1 MSVTKRP
8 DGSFRARY
16 RDATGREHA
25 RHFPRRKDAEAWVA
39 SVTVT
44 QARGEWVDPARA
56 KVTVQDWSAQWL
68 AGQVQLKVST
78 HRRYRGLLE
87 VQVLP
92 TWGPVQIGS
101 VAHNDVAQWVQRM
114 TAAGL
119 SASTVRQ
126 AHRVF
131 SLVLELA
138 VMDGRLARNP
148 AKGVRLPRVVAKDK
162 RFLSHEEVARLAQ
175 ECGSRG
181 VVVRVLAYT
190 GLRWG
195 ELAALRVGRVE
206 LHRRRLLVAA
216 SVTEVDG
223 VSVFGTPKSH
233 QRRTVPL
240 PGFLVDE
247 LTPVIEGRAPSE
259 LVFTGPGGGVLRV
272 GNFRR
277 DVFDRAAARAGV
289 AGLTPHGLRHTAASL
304 AIGEG
309 ANVKLVQ
316 RMLGHASAAMTLD
329 VYADL
334 FDSDHGDLADRLDAA
349 VRLRAAPAAAPRD
362 TVPEPF
368 ADFLRT
374 FPASNSPDEAPRGQS
389 YVSDQHERPVGQV
402 GLEPTTDGL

>member
-1 MSVTKRP
+1 VSVVKRP
-8 DGSFRARY
+8 NGKFRARY
-16 RDATGREHA
+16 RDVTGREHA
-25 RHFPRRKDAEAWVA
+25 RHFDRRKDAEAWVA
-39 SVTVT
+39 SVKVS
-44 QARGEWVDPARA
+44 QVRGEWVDPARA
-56 KVTVQDWSAQWL
+56 KVTVQDWAAQWL

-87 VQVLP
+87 IQVLP
-92 TWGPVQIGS
+92 TWAQVQIGS
-101 VAHNDVAQWVQRM
+101 VAHADVAQWVQRM
-114 TAAGL
+114 GAAGL

-131 SLVLELA
+131 SLVLDLA

-148 AKGVRLPRVVAKDK
+148 AKGVRLPRVVSKDK
-162 RFLSHEEVARLAQ
+162 RFLSHEEVARLAA

-206 LHRRRLLVAA
+206 LERRRLLVAE

-223 VSVFGTPKSH
+223 TSVFGTPKTH

-240 PGFLVDE
+240 PGFLGDDLRALV
-247 LTPVIEGRAPSE
+247 EGRSPDE
-259 LVFTGPGGGVLRV
+259 LVFMSPGGGVLRV

-277 DVFDRAAARAGV
+277 DVFDRAAVRAGV
-289 AGLTPHGLRHTAASL
+289 KGVTPHGLRHTAASL

-349 VRLRAAPAAAPRD
+349 VRLRADAEAARLAGVLGPFADSLRTAALSTAPAATCD
-362 TVPEPF
+362 
-368 ADFLRT
+368 ADAR
-374 FPASNSPDEAPRGQS
+374 A
-389 YVSDQHERPVGQV
+389 SDQAKHLVGQV

>member
-1 MSVTKRP
+1 MSVVRRP
-8 DGSFRARY
+8 NGMFRARY
-16 RDATGREHA
+16 RDVTGREHA
-25 RHFPRRKDAEAWVA
+25 RHFNRRKDAEAWVA
-39 SVTVT
+39 SVSVS

-56 KVTVQDWSAQWL
+56 KVTVQHWSAQWL
-68 AGQVQLKVST
+68 AGQVQLKTST

-87 VQVLP
+87 IQVLP
-92 TWGPVQIGS
+92 TWGQVQIGS

-114 TAAGL
+114 SAAGL
-119 SASTVRQ
+119 SPSTVRQ

-148 AKGVRLPRVVAKDK
+148 AKGVRPPRVVAKDK
-162 RFLSHEEVARLAQ
+162 RFLSHEEVARLAE
-175 ECGSRG
+175 ECGTRG

-206 LHRRRLLVAA
+206 LDRRRLLVAE

-223 VSVFGTPKSH
+223 VAVFGTPKTH

-240 PGFLVDE
+240 PGFLLDE
-247 LTPVIEGRAPSE
+247 LRPLVEGRSPTA
-259 LVFTGPGGGVLRV
+259 LVFTSPEGGVLRV

-277 DVFDRAAARAGV
+277 DVFDQATVRAGV
-289 AGLTPHGLRHTAASL
+289 PGMTPQGLRHTAASL

-334 FDSDHGDLADRLDAA
+334 FDSEHGDLADRLDAA
-349 VRLRAAPAAAPRD
+349 VRSRADAARAKRND
-362 TVPEPF
+362 GSGTVCGLN
-368 ADFLRT
+368 ADS
-374 FPASNSPDEAPRGQS
+374 ASL
-389 YVSDQHERPVGQV
+389 ERH
-402 GLEPTTDGL
+402 

>member
-1 MSVTKRP
+1 MSVVKRP
-8 DGSFRARY
+8 NGKFRARY

-25 RHFPRRKDAEAWVA
+25 RHFDRRKDAEAWVA
-39 SVTVT
+39 SVTVS

-56 KVTVQDWSAQWL
+56 KVTVQDWAAQWL

-78 HRRYRGLLE
+78 RRRYRGLLE

-92 TWGPVQIGS
+92 TWGQVQIGS

-114 TAAGL
+114 GAAGL
-119 SASTVRQ
+119 AASTVRQ
-126 AHRVF
+126 AHCVF

-148 AKGVRLPRVVAKDK
+148 AKGVRLPRVVAPDK
-162 RFLSHEEVARLAQ
+162 RFLSHEEVARLAE

-195 ELAALRVGRVE
+195 ELAALRVGRIQFD
-206 LHRRRLLVAA
+206 RRRLLVAE

-240 PGFLVDE
+240 PGFLLDE
-247 LTPVIEGRAPSE
+247 LRTVAHGRSPTD
-259 LVFTGPGGGVLRV
+259 LMFTSPGGGVLRV

-277 DVFDRAAARAGV
+277 DVFDQGASRAGV
-289 AGLTPHGLRHTAASL
+289 QGVTPHGLRHTAASL

-349 VRLRAAPAAAPRD
+349 YRLRAGAE
-362 TVPEPF
+362 T
-368 ADFLRT
+368 T
-374 FPASNSPDEAPRGQS
+374 Q
-389 YVSDQHERPVGQV
+389 
-402 GLEPTTDGL
+402 PTALS